1 MDVRELVRVILS
13 DYDAG
18 ETAVLQHREALRAAG
33 RRLVA
38 HDQLEDGSLELR
50 DAITGEE
57 LFTGSFEEGM
67 ARWDPSWADVDTVD
81 SEVSLCDSEVPGVP
95 VGLTLVVRDWVES
108 NLTSARGFAE
118 GR

>member
-38 HDQLEDGSLELR
+38 HDQLDDGRLELR

-57 LFTGSFEEGM
+57 LFTGSIEEGM
-67 ARWDPSWADVDTVD
+67 AGWDHSWVDVDTVD
-81 SEVSLCDSEVPGVP
+81 SEVDLRDSEVPGVP
-95 VGLTLVVRDWVES
+95 EGLTLAVRNWVES
-108 NLTSARGFAE
+108 NLTLARDFAE
-118 GR
+118 GQ